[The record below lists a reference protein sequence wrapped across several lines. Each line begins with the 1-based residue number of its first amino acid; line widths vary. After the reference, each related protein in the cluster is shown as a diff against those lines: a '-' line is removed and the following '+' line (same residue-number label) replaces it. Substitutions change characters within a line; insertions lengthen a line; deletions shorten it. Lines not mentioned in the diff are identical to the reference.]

1 VALSEDMLFVELAEV
16 VDDWLWRSGM
26 IDNKPGLGLSC
37 FGRLMVGSVKDK
49 MEYITSGG
57 EPIA

>member
-1 VALSEDMLFVELAEV
+1 MLFVELAEV